1 MFQTLRTSLKQSVL
15 GQDDVIDHLLM
26 GLLAEG
32 HVLKRSSHVFNV
44 QRIRYRPIYLG
55 WSCSIR

>member
-15 GQDDVIDHLLM
+15 GQDDVIDHLLI

-32 HVLKRSSHVFNV
+32 H
-44 QRIRYRPIYLG
+44 I
-55 WSCSIR
+55 